1 MILNNNKVKKDPPTK
16 EINFILELLNSNKF
30 SDAESEIYKQV
41 VKYPNSSI
49 LYNML
54 GAILAGKNNLDE
66 AIISYKKSIKINPN
80 YAQAYNN
87 LGVAL
92 HKLNKIDD
100 AIIYYKKA
108 INLKNDFAEALNN
121 LGNAHMDLKS
131 FKVSLDYFKKALK
144 FKPDYAEAYNGL
156 GAINEKLDNKSDAL
170 NNYQEAIKI
179 KPDYAEVYNNL
190 GSLFSSLSQFDASLL
205 NYKKAIKLKP
215 NYEKSYNNLG
225 NLLNN
230 LGQYDEATEA
240 YKQAIKIKP
249 DYARAYS
256 NLLFNIIHKK
266 DFDLAFYLSE
276 AKKFRLNCKS
286 IKKKLSFD
294 YNYENNPKKLKI
306 GFVSADFG
314 NHPGGYFTLSTLRE
328 LRKRNFELIAYP
340 TIERNDEFS
349 YHFGPLFSKWHLIEK
364 KKDEEVVRQIFKD
377 GVHILIDLQGHSA
390 KNRLSIFMYK
400 PAPIQATWLGQGSTG
415 IHEIDYFIGSNHIT
429 PKHEE
434 EHYVEKV
441 LRLPEISQCFTPP
454 DFDLEVKNL
463 PAIKNN
469 FITFGCVNK
478 LNKVNDDVIALW
490 SKVLLSI
497 TNSKLLLKNKD
508 LDSKK
513 IVEITFRRF
522 ESQNIK
528 KDRLILEG
536 HAKTRKEL
544 LDVYNKIDIALDPFP
559 YQGNTSTIEAVWMG
573 VPVITLKGNRYL
585 FHFGESINSNLN
597 MLDWIAENHNEY
609 ISKAIKFSSNLKEL
623 SKIRK
628 NLRSNALKTAVFDA
642 KSFAEHFD
650 KMLWNMWKNFKTQK

>member
-66 AIISYKKSIKINPN
+66 AIINYKKSIKINSN

-179 KPDYAEVYNNL
+179 KPGYAEAYNNL
-190 GSLFSSLSQFDASLL
+190 GNLFSSLSQFDASLL

-230 LGQYDEATEA
+230 LGQYDDATES
-240 YKQAIKIKP
+240 YRQAIKIKP
-249 DYARAYS
+249 DYAKAYS
-256 NLLFNIIHKK
+256 NLLFNIIYKR

-390 KNRLSIFMYK
+390 KNRLPIFMYK

-415 IHEIDYFIGSNHIT
+415 IPEIDYFIGSDHVT

-434 EHYVEKV
+434 EHYLEKV

-478 LNKVNDDVIALW
+478 LNKINDDVIALW

-513 IVEITFRRF
+513 IVEITYRRF

-597 MLDWIAENHNEY
+597 MLDWIAENKNEY

-628 NLRSNALKTAVFDA
+628 NLRSNALKTAVFDE

>member
-16 EINFILELLNSNKF
+16 EINFILKLLNSNRF
-30 SDAESEIYKQV
+30 SAAESEIYKQV

-49 LYNML
+49 LYNIL

-66 AIISYKKSIKINPN
+66 AIINYKKSIKINPN

-92 HKLNKIDD
+92 HKLNRIDD

-108 INLKNDFAEALNN
+108 INLKNDFTEALNN

-156 GAINEKLDNKSDAL
+156 GAINEKLGNKSDAL
-170 NNYQEAIKI
+170 NNYQQAIKI

-190 GSLFSSLSQFDASLL
+190 GNLFSSLSQFDASLL
-205 NYKKAIKLKP
+205 HYKQAIKLNP

-249 DYARAYS
+249 DYAKAYS
-256 NLLFNIIHKK
+256 NLLFNIIYKK

-349 YHFGPLFSKWHLIEK
+349 YHFRPLFSKWHSIEK

-390 KNRLSIFMYK
+390 KNRLPIFMYK

-415 IHEIDYFIGSNHIT
+415 IPEIDYFIGSDHVT

-469 FITFGCVNK
+469 FITFGCINK
-478 LNKVNDDVIALW
+478 LTKVNDDVIALW

-497 TNSKLLLKNKD
+497 PNSKLLLKNKD

-513 IVEITFRRF
+513 IVEATFRRL

-559 YQGNTSTIEAVWMG
+559 FQGNTSTIEAVWIG
-573 VPVITLKGNRYL
+573 VPVITLKGDRYL

-628 NLRSNALKTAVFDA
+628 NLRSNALKTAVFDE

>member
-49 LYNML
+49 LYNIL

-66 AIISYKKSIKINPN
+66 AIINYKKSIKINPN

-92 HKLNKIDD
+92 HKLNRIDD

-108 INLKNDFAEALNN
+108 INLKNDFTEALNN

-156 GAINEKLDNKSDAL
+156 GAINEKLGNKSDAL

-179 KPDYAEVYNNL
+179 KPGYAEAYNNL
-190 GSLFSSLSQFDASLL
+190 GNLFSSLSQFDASLL

-249 DYARAYS
+249 DYAKAYS
-256 NLLFNIIHKK
+256 NLLFNIIYKK

-349 YHFGPLFSKWHLIEK
+349 YHFRPLFSKWHSIEK

-390 KNRLSIFMYK
+390 KNRLPIFMYK

-415 IHEIDYFIGSNHIT
+415 IPEIDYFIGSDHVT

-469 FITFGCVNK
+469 FITFGCINK
-478 LNKVNDDVIALW
+478 LTKVNDDVIALW

-497 TNSKLLLKNKD
+497 PNSKLLLKNKD

-513 IVEITFRRF
+513 IVEATFRRF

-559 YQGNTSTIEAVWMG
+559 FQGNTSTIEAVWMG
-573 VPVITLKGNRYL
+573 VPVITLKGDRYL

-623 SKIRK
+623 FKIRK
-628 NLRSNALKTAVFDA
+628 NLRSNALKTAVFDV